1 MTPGLW
7 LVAVLMVL
15 AGFVAAPYLV
25 VLVAVEVVAFAVIC
39 GALGWLLA
47 SGPGGRL
54 AAGKA
59 ASG

>member
-15 AGFVAAPYLV
+15 AGFVVAPYLV

-47 SGPGGRL
+47 AGPRAHL
-54 AAGKA
+54 AAGKT
-59 ASG
+59 GNG